1 MASSSQGQLKQEV
14 IKTYNAIN
22 QDMYVTGVSQQ
33 RVEIL
38 GDKMVILA
46 EHRRIP
52 ALGLLDDLEPTV
64 AQLVDMILVRENKR
78 RLANALGSVVGLKVR
93 TVLKDYDPVSRLAAT
108 VIVFE
113 HAIDGAE
120 KPSGPPSL

>member
-1 MASSSQGQLKQEV
+1 MTSSFQGQLKQDV

-22 QDMYVTGVSQQ
+22 QEMYVTGVSQQ

-52 ALGLLDDLEPTV
+52 ALGLLDGLEPTV
-64 AQLVDMILVRENKR
+64 AQLVDMILVRENKQ
-78 RLANALGSVVGLKVR
+78 RLAHALAGVVGLNVR

-113 HAIDGAE
+113 HPIEAGD
-120 KPSGPPSL
+120 KPPGPTWP